1 MEEGKL
7 IKVGIGAFVTLA
19 ILVVAGFWF
28 FEKIDNGNVG
38 IRYSMSDEVVLA
50 KLKEAKIPKAQRDI
64 FIPWFRRAESKSK

>member
-38 IRYSMSDEVVLA
+38 IRYSMNGGV
-50 KLKEAKIPKAQRDI
+50 
-64 FIPWFRRAESKSK
+64 RRESLTQVS